1 MLPFP
6 SPFFLSSRL
15 PRKKT
20 EQERRETMEE
30 RKPQRSSKKR
40 KADELNDKVTKTD
53 SKALLKKIKKDA
65 KKHEKSDD
73 DDEAPQLTTIKRGDV
88 PEGFR
93 VRPSA
98 IKNKMKRE
106 EMYHKHKSLK
116 KKLKTLQRRKRQK
129 EREALGDKVTL
140 PFSFAKLEATHTQN
154 RRPQSR
160 NQEQLKIRENL
171 MRQLSNPMTRR
182 L

>member
-1 MLPFP
+1 
-6 SPFFLSSRL
+6 
-15 PRKKT
+15 
-20 EQERRETMEE
+20 MEE
-30 RKPQRSSKKR
+30 RKPQRSKKR

-53 SKALLKKIKKDA
+53 SKALLKKIKKDT
-65 KKHEKSDD
+65 KNHEKSE

-140 PFSFAKLEATHTQN
+140 PFPFLWQAG
-154 RRPQSR
+154 
-160 NQEQLKIRENL
+160 
-171 MRQLSNPMTRR
+171 SNSHEK
-182 L
+182 